1 MHAFGYFLVTF
12 LIALVAVSRIASA
25 ELLQPSVWPQ
35 VSNQQ
40 YLSNSHEVDFFKK
53 CLDMVSWSV
62 AQGVHYRRFGCSL

>member
-35 VSNQQ
+35 VSN
-40 YLSNSHEVDFFKK
+40 LNILAIRVKLTFLKNVWTWF
-53 CLDMVSWSV
+53 L
-62 AQGVHYRRFGCSL
+62 GL